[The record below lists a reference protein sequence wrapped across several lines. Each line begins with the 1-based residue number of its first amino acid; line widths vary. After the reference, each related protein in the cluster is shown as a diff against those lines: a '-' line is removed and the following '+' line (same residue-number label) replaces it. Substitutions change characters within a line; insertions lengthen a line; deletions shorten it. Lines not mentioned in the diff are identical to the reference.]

1 METPKPKQ
9 SRNYGEAECA
19 VCGKIFSKRAYN
31 STHCEDCCDV
41 AKEKVRRCDFQRAR
55 GMKLQDG
62 SLPNG
67 LPPSRT
73 CHDCGAPTNNYR
85 CAECWMK
92 IQHGLN
98 SDIAAEE
105 YSVSYS
111 NHSRS

>member
-1 METPKPKQ
+1 MGTPKH
-9 SRNYGEAECA
+9 RNYGEAECA

-31 STHCEDCCDV
+31 STNCEDCCDI
-41 AKEKVRRCDFQRAR
+41 ARGKVSRRFDFQRVR

-62 SLPNG
+62 SLPND

-85 CAECWMK
+85 CADCWAK

-98 SDIAAEE
+98 SDVASEE
-105 YSVSYS
+105 YTVNYLP
-111 NHSRS
+111 H